1 MREKLLIT
9 GASGF
14 VGFHLIQ
21 KALAQNYEV
30 FAAVRGSS
38 NINHLKEMNVQIV
51 NFNYADKSNIRDNFK
66 RDNYDYII
74 HAAGQTRARN
84 IQEYNLANAEFALNL
99 AEVALEFPIKKFVF
113 LSSLAALGPL
123 AYDDINLIDENTVPN
138 PITNYGKSKLY
149 AEQLLN
155 SLEGLPL
162 ITFRP
167 TAVYGERERDL
178 LIMFKTINKG
188 LEPYI
193 GKIKQWFS
201 FIYVG
206 DLANVIFNGLKSDK
220 INATY
225 NISDG
230 NAYDRFA
237 LSNSVKKAL
246 HKKTIKLFIQ
256 LPIVKLIAQILE
268 KTSKKK
274 TPVLNKEK
282 LNELTARNWKCS
294 IEKAITELDFQPKYN
309 LETGIEQTINWY
321 KKNNWL

>member
-1 MREKLLIT
+1 MKDKLLIT

-21 KALAQNYEV
+21 KALALNYEV
-30 FAAVRGSS
+30 FAAVRSS
-38 NINHLKEMNVQIV
+38 SSIVHLKDQHVQIV
-51 NFNYADKSNIRDNFK
+51 NFNYADKSNIRENFS

-99 AEVALEFPIKKFVF
+99 AEVSLEFPIKKFVF

-123 AYDDINLIDENTVPN
+123 TYDDKNKLTENTEPN
-138 PITNYGKSKLY
+138 PITNYGRSKLY

-193 GKIKQWFS
+193 GKTKQWFS

-206 DLANVIFNGLKSDK
+206 DLADVIFKGLTSNK
-220 INATY
+220 INTTY
-225 NISDG
+225 NLSDG
-230 NAYDRFA
+230 NDYDRFS
-237 LSNSVKKAL
+237 LSNYVKKAL
-246 HKKTIKLFIQ
+246 HKKTFKLFIP
-256 LPIVKLIAQILE
+256 LPIVKIIAQVLE

-294 IEKAITELDFQPKYN
+294 IEKAVAELDFQPQYN
-309 LETGIEQTINWY
+309 LETGIEKTIQWY
-321 KKNNWL
+321 KNNNWL

>member
-1 MREKLLIT
+1 MKEKLLIT

-14 VGFHLIQ
+14 VGFHLVQ
-21 KALAQNYEV
+21 KALDLNYEV
-30 FAAVRGSS
+30 FAAVRSS
-38 NINHLKEMNVQIV
+38 SDFRHIENLDVHIV
-51 NFNYADKSNIRDNFK
+51 NFNYADKSNIRENFS
-66 RDNYDYII
+66 RDNYSYII

-99 AEVALEFPIKKFVF
+99 AEVALEFPIKKFVL

-123 AYDDINLIDENTVPN
+123 DYDDQNLITENTEPN
-138 PITNYGKSKLY
+138 PITNYGRSKLY

-155 SLEGLPL
+155 SLTELPL

-167 TAVYGERERDL
+167 TAVYGEREKDL

-206 DLANVIFNGLKSDK
+206 DLADVIFSGLSSDK
-220 INATY
+220 INVTY
-225 NISDG
+225 NLSDG
-230 NAYDRFA
+230 HAYDRFA
-237 LSNSVKKAL
+237 LSNCVKKAL
-246 HKKTIKLFIQ
+246 HKKALKMYIPLSV
-256 LPIVKLIAQILE
+256 VKVIAQVLE

-274 TPVLNKEK
+274 TPVINKEK

-294 IEKAITELDFQPKYN
+294 IEKAIDELCFQPKYN
-309 LETGIEQTINWY
+309 LETGIEKTIKWY
-321 KKNNWL
+321 KNNNWL